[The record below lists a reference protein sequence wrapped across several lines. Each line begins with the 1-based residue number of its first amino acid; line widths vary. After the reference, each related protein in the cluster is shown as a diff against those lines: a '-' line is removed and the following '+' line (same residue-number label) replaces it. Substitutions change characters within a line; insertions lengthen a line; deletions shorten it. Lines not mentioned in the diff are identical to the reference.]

1 MHWYVNY
8 PESEDFLYPMYNRD
22 FSYPAHL
29 HGCMELSLCMDGQVE
44 VTVNGTSH
52 TLREGYGI
60 LVPPN
65 TVHSYHTQDTSKYY
79 TILFS
84 RNLLSDFSGL
94 FSHKVPSNYI
104 FALDEPLKRQIIEFY
119 GSKRTIYGGK
129 SLLYRVAEAFLK
141 DNSFLDA
148 NPRDHDLTRRIITYI
163 QDNLCEEITLQN
175 LADYLGYSYF
185 YISKRIIQTFGVS
198 FTELLAQYRVA
209 KARMLLD
216 EGVCNISQAA
226 LGSGFGSIRNF
237 NRIFRELT
245 GMTPS
250 QYLSNP
256 PHHQILR
263 LNG

>member
-8 PESEDFLYPMYNRD
+8 PESKVFLSLMYNMD

-29 HGCMELSLCMDGQVE
+29 HGCMELSLCMGGQVE
-44 VTVNGTSH
+44 VTVNDNSH

-84 RNLLSDFSGL
+84 RNLLPDFSEL
-94 FSHKVPSNYI
+94 FSHKVPTNYL
-104 FALDEPLKRQIIEFY
+104 FALDEPLKSQIIEFY
-119 GSKRTIYGGK
+119 QSERTMYGGK

-141 DNSFLDA
+141 DNSFADA
-148 NPRDHDLTRRIITYI
+148 NPRDDDLTRRIITYI
-163 QDNLCEEITLQN
+163 QDNLCEDITLQD
-175 LADYLGYSYF
+175 LADHLCYSYF
-185 YISKRIIQTFGVS
+185 YISKRIVQTFGVS

-209 KARMLLD
+209 KVRMLLD
-216 EGVCNISQAA
+216 EGAYTISQAA
-226 LGSGFGSIRNF
+226 LSSGFGSIRNF

-256 PHHQILR
+256 PHQQIFR
-263 LNG
+263 LGE